1 MSPVREINSL
11 SKLDKEYINKVDGT
25 STGALLPGEANPT
38 HAQTMEFSS
47 GISSVQALCQWIQ
60 IGYIDSYKN
69 TTLGFDKYM
78 IRNCEKSYASFML
91 TLVSTRQS
99 SVPGYSGPARSGR
112 IQLIERSFGM
122 LVFRRVGV

>member
-47 GISSVQALCQWIQ
+47 GISSVQALQCIALQCIVSIDTDWIHR
-60 IGYIDSYKN
+60 Y
-69 TTLGFDKYM
+69 LHKY
-78 IRNCEKSYASFML
+78 Y
-91 TLVSTRQS
+91 
-99 SVPGYSGPARSGR
+99 
-112 IQLIERSFGM
+112 
-122 LVFRRVGV
+122 VGV